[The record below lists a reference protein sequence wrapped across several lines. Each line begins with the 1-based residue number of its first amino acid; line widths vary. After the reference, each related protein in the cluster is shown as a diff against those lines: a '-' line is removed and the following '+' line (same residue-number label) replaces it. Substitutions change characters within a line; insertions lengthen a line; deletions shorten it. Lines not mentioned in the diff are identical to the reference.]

1 MTSPLSFALKQVQ
14 ETGEL
19 PVDATAEPELFPD
32 ALSEGVLIGPISV
45 KGVIREVDDTAAFAG
60 SAKGRWRFECTRC
73 LTPVELAWDAAVE
86 ASAPIDAGPLDLTE
100 EVRQSIA
107 LAQPMKTVCRP
118 DCKGLCPVC
127 GKNRNAVDCE
137 HAPEVLPKAG
147 RARLTP
153 RPKKG

>member
-1 MTSPLSFALKQVQ
+1 MNSPLSFALKEVQ

-19 PVDATAEPELFPD
+19 PVDATAGPELFPD
-32 ALSEGVLIGPISV
+32 ALSEGALVGPISV
-45 KGVIREVDDTAAFAG
+45 KGVIREVDDTAAFEG

-73 LTPVELAWDAAVE
+73 LAPVELEWSAAVE
-86 ASAPIDAGPLDLTE
+86 ATAPIDAGPLDLTE

-118 DCKGLCPVC
+118 DCKGLCPAC
-127 GKNRNAVDCE
+127 GKNLNSVDCG
-137 HAPEVLPKAG
+137 HKLEVPPKTG
-147 RARLTP
+147 RPRLTP